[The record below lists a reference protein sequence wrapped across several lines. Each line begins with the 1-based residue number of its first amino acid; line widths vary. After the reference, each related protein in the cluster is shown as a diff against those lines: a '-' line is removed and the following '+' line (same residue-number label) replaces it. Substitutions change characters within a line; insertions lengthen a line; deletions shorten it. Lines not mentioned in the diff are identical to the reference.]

1 MRESRSLARCQPGP
15 ECMRLAHR
23 PRVEPAKLA
32 NRTEG
37 RSLRGTS
44 GPTSHEARAGEGE
57 PPARPLA
64 PARAVRVAS
73 RALRG
78 SPQPTGLGASTSG
91 AGSRWDRSLA
101 RVPPVTLSP
110 RLAGARRPGID
121 LSSRTSHR
129 GMCGSCGYTRTRPSP
144 SSHPRCRSPE
154 RRDQVHKTHL
164 PRQREAKPGHCSP
177 SDVTRTGTGVD
188 RWCPGWP
195 GRSSRRILVAVTSP
209 PADPGPDPPDASTDG
224 PCTSPP
230 RAPLRSAQEVM
241 TEPGGVQQSPDL
253 LRERSGPPRHRGR
266 GRCPAVDPGH
276 HQEPAQGLC
285 GPPSGS
291 GAPSNTEP
299 SAASTTAGLL
309 DARQPPPSLSTN
321 QD

>member
-1 MRESRSLARCQPGP
+1 MRESRSLTRCQPGL
-15 ECMRLAHR
+15 ECVRLAHR

-37 RSLRGTS
+37 ARCAGHRDPPRMSARRGGGAS
-44 GPTSHEARAGEGE
+44 SSPLGPSEGCE
-57 PPARPLA
+57 
-64 PARAVRVAS
+64 VAS

-101 RVPPVTLSP
+101 RVPRVTYSP

-144 SSHPRCRSPE
+144 SSQPRCRSPE

-177 SDVTRTGTGVD
+177 SDVTRTGTGGPGGARVGQVGRPGASWWRSPLHPPMGPGPSRRID
-188 RWCPGWP
+188 RRPVPTATPWP
-195 GRSSRRILVAVTSP
+195 RPLRSSR
-209 PADPGPDPPDASTDG
+209 
-224 PCTSPP
+224 
-230 RAPLRSAQEVM
+230 
-241 TEPGGVQQSPDL
+241 
-253 LRERSGPPRHRGR
+253 SGPSPRTCSRALTDRPAGR
-266 GRCPAVDPGH
+266 AHPATRNLP
-276 HQEPAQGLC
+276 QPA
-285 GPPSGS
+285 
-291 GAPSNTEP
+291 
-299 SAASTTAGLL
+299 
-309 DARQPPPSLSTN
+309 
-321 QD
+321 